1 MFQKKNNE
9 KDIALVLAWQEGNSE
24 AIEELLSKYM
34 PLIMKASINS
44 YATCDFED
52 MRQELIAAFL
62 ESTIHY
68 IPVENISF
76 ASYIK
81 KKIYWARHDILRQ
94 LRYKDSHELLNI
106 ADQKEPTY
114 EIDWTSNQSD
124 DINKIIEILPLT
136 DNQKRVFALWIQGN
150 TNLQIMNLTGMSQ
163 QSVSKVLRVAKLK
176 IHKKQHVILEKLRK
190 SSISLH

>member
-9 KDIALVLAWQEGNSE
+9 KDISLALAWQEGNSE

-62 ESTIHY
+62 ESTLHY

-81 KKIYWARHDILRQ
+81 KKIYWARNDILRQ

-124 DINKIIEILPLT
+124 DIDKIIKILPLT
-136 DNQKRVFALWIQGN
+136 DNQKRVFVLWIQGN

-163 QSVSKVLRVAKLK
+163 QSVSKMLRVAKLK
-176 IHKKQHVILEKLRK
+176 IRKNQQVILEKLRK